1 MTTSAGRTAPL
12 ALAGLLALVAPT
24 PATAQVGATGVT
36 THGAGAA
43 VQVGASAAAATGA
56 ARSKKD
62 VYLADKAAEQAA
74 AKARRPST
82 APARPGKRPT
92 PVVSVFNTWT
102 HEYLVLDRDDQ
113 SPLPPR
119 ALVDRFLR
127 CHFTNQ
133 ATDMRPELIATLR
146 DAARHFDARR
156 IEIVSGYRSPK
167 YNLMLRKKGHEVA
180 KDSQHTRGYAVDFR
194 IPGVDVRTLDQW
206 ALDRKK
212 GGVGLYRES
221 QFVHVDVGPVRR
233 WNGT

>member
-1 MTTSAGRTAPL
+1 MTVASRARALIIAGVVV
-12 ALAGLLALVAPT
+12 ALVPT
-24 PATAQVGATGVT
+24 TAHAQVGPAGAT
-36 THGAGAA
+36 ANGAA
-43 VQVGASAAAATGA
+43 VQVGATSAATAGATP
-56 ARSKKD
+56 SKKAA
-62 VYLADKAAEQAA
+62 YLA
-74 AKARRPST
+74 AKAAGAAARKPPPT
-82 APARPGKRPT
+82 RPGKRPS

-102 HEYLVLDRDDQ
+102 HEYLVLDRDDKA
-113 SPLPPR
+113 PLPPP

-133 ATDMRPELIATLR
+133 ATDMRPELIATLK

-194 IPGVDVRTLDQW
+194 IPGVDVRTLDKW

-212 GGVGLYRES
+212 GGVGLYLES
-221 QFVHVDVGPVRR
+221 QFIHVDVGPVRR

>member
-1 MTTSAGRTAPL
+1 MSARALVAAL
-12 ALAGLLALVAPT
+12 ALALLAPGAAWAQHAPVT
-24 PATAQVGATGVT
+24 ATGT
-36 THGAGAA
+36 AS
-43 VQVGASAAAATGA
+43 ASAATTPAP
-56 ARSKKD
+56 SKKQA
-62 VYLADKAAEQAA
+62 YLAAKAADQAA
-74 AKARRPST
+74 ARARRPT
-82 APARPGKRPT
+82 PLVRPGKRPP

-102 HEYLVLDRDDQ
+102 HEYLVLDRDDKA
-113 SPLPPR
+113 PLPPP

-127 CHFTNQ
+127 CHYTNQ

-156 IEIVSGYRSPK
+156 IEIVSGYRAPK

-194 IPGVDVRTLDQW
+194 IPGVDVRTLDKW

-212 GGVGLYRES
+212 GGVGLYLES
-221 QFVHVDVGPVRR
+221 AFVHVDVGPVRR

>member
-1 MTTSAGRTAPL
+1 MSVAGRAGAL
-12 ALAGLLALVAPT
+12 ILAGALVALAST
-24 PATAQVGATGVT
+24 SALAQVGPS
-36 THGAGAA
+36 GAAANGAA
-43 VQVGASAAAATGA
+43 VQVGATSAAATGTTP
-56 ARSKKD
+56 SKKD
-62 VYLADKAAEQAA
+62 AYLA
-74 AKARRPST
+74 AKAAGAVARKPVT
-82 APARPGKRPT
+82 PPARPGKRPT

-102 HEYLVLDRDDQ
+102 HEYLVLDRDDKA
-113 SPLPPR
+113 PLPPP

-194 IPGVDVRTLDQW
+194 IPGVDVLTLDKW

-212 GGVGLYRES
+212 GGVGLYLES